1 MMRIFLRAISYFRDD
16 LPRILLQL
24 GLIVVQTASGL
35 LQPFPMAIL
44 IDSVLTNSRS
54 GDWVHRLFYKVVHT
68 DNRVIQITILALA
81 TLLLRVF
88 KEVIG
93 TFQNLLRI
101 KVGYYGLM
109 RVRCDLF
116 RKLQELS
123 ASYHRAQPQ
132 GDAIYRVSY
141 DTFGF
146 QTMLAIAMGVLLNVL
161 TLLTM
166 GWIMFS
172 MNWRLTLIALS
183 IAPLLMWTIKRYG
196 KVLEERSTRAH
207 ESDAELTMAI
217 QRSVA
222 SIGLVQAFG
231 REAEEYAR
239 FHNTVRNSVNTWLK
253 LHWHEVMYWLWIGMI
268 FALSGSA
275 IFGYGGY
282 LIYRGALTIGALY
295 IFLDY
300 LTKLY
305 EPLSAL
311 TGSSATLA
319 GGMAGVKRVFEVL
332 DLDPV
337 IRDAPDAISLPKQ
350 PRVFQLENVGF
361 EYLPGTP
368 VLEDITATIRPGE
381 MVGFVGSS
389 GVGK

>member
-1 MMRIFLRAISYFRDD
+1 MRIFLRAISYFRDD

-24 GLIVVQTASGL
+24 GLIVLQTLFGL
-35 LQPFPMAIL
+35 LSPFPQAIL
-44 IDSVLTNSRS
+44 IDSVLVSTHSTSRM
-54 GDWVHRLFYKVVHT
+54 HRIFIHIVHT

-81 TLLLRVF
+81 MLLLRAF

-93 TFQNLLRI
+93 TIQNLLRI
-101 KVGYYGLM
+101 KVGYFGLM

-123 ASYHRAQPQ
+123 ASYHRSQPQ

-146 QTMLAIAMGVLLNVL
+146 QTMLSIAMGVLLNVL
-161 TLLTM
+161 TLVTM
-166 GWIMFS
+166 AWIMFS

-196 KVLEERSTRAH
+196 KVLEERSTLAH

-253 LHWHEVMYWLWIGMI
+253 LHW
-268 FALSGSA
+268 
-275 IFGYGGY
+275 
-282 LIYRGALTIGALY
+282 
-295 IFLDY
+295 
-300 LTKLY
+300 
-305 EPLSAL
+305 
-311 TGSSATLA
+311 
-319 GGMAGVKRVFEVL
+319 
-332 DLDPV
+332 
-337 IRDAPDAISLPKQ
+337 
-350 PRVFQLENVGF
+350 
-361 EYLPGTP
+361 
-368 VLEDITATIRPGE
+368 
-381 MVGFVGSS
+381 
-389 GVGK
+389 